1 MCKAKDCYMY
11 KTCLAR
17 WDLVGEPHCADYVKV
32 AKKVPKKK
40 ETKK

>member
-17 WDLVGEPHCADYVKV
+17 WDLVGEHHCADYVKGAV
-32 AKKVPKKK
+32 KKAPKK
-40 ETKK
+40 EKK